1 MLQEVAAAHW
11 NFAAS
16 AELRAKYAWVVLRHE
31 IDYRNPAFLN
41 EEILGQTWVGEYSGA
56 RFDRF
61 VKLTSAKSQKV
72 LSEAK
77 TTWCMLDAKSMRPTR
92 ITEEVLSV
100 IQTLERATVFNA
112 NNESRNQGMS
122 IFEVTYKFVN
132 RNSLFA
138 IQIFTAQLES

>member
-1 MLQEVAAAHW
+1 MIAPDSAFRHVIKVTSSDIDELNHVNNVTYVRYVQEVAAAHW

-41 EEILGQTWVGEYSGA
+41 EEIIGQTWVGEYSGA

-100 IQTLERATVFNA
+100 IQT
-112 NNESRNQGMS
+112 
-122 IFEVTYKFVN
+122 
-132 RNSLFA
+132 
-138 IQIFTAQLES
+138 